1 MWRLVFRGGEIER
14 VSEPALRLSRRHVGI
29 KVKAFLVDD
38 FSLWS
43 QRRGGGAI
51 SRWAFG
57 VVVANGEVGRHV
69 VALAENAA
77 AEYVAAS
84 RFVYVDNDVSALEA
98 VHVAYVLEALD
109 RLPRF
114 KPVEVVGDDP
124 RGVVVRRLAEV
135 GASRWKIALQDAV
148 VTGGRAVALSRLV
161 EAAGSCV
168 IRLVDIPSV
177 EALKAAVELRERLG
191 LPRVGLGG
199 LPTDRWAVVE
209 V

>member
-1 MWRLVFRGGEIER
+1 MWRLVVREGKIGR
-14 VSEPALRLSRRHVGI
+14 VSQPALTLSRRHVGI

-38 FSLWS
+38 FSFWAL
-43 QRRGGGAI
+43 RRGGGAL

-77 AEYVAAS
+77 AEYVAAE

-98 VHVAYVLEALD
+98 VHVAYVLEALN

-114 KPVEVVGDDP
+114 RAVEVVGSDP
-124 RGVVVRRLAEV
+124 RGEVVRRLAEV

-161 EAAGSCV
+161 EVAGSCV
-168 IRLVDIPSV
+168 VRLIDVPTPG
-177 EALKAAVELRERLG
+177 ALKAAVGLRERLG
-191 LPRVGLGG
+191 LPRVGLGD

-209 V
+209 M